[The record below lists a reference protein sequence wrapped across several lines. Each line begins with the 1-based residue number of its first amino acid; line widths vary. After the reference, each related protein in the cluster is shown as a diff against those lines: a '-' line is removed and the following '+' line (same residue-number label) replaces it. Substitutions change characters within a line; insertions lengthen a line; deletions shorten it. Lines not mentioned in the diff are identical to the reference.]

1 MAASTAERAGGG
13 RREQILAVAA
23 QLFAQRGFHGVSIAD
38 LGAAVGVSGPAL
50 YRHFPGKEALLAEL
64 LVGISEHLLAGG
76 REIAAEH
83 RRTRTQ
89 ALAALVDFQ
98 ADFAGREPEL
108 IVVQDRDLA
117 NLPEPARRRVRRLQ
131 RTYVEIWVDT
141 LRRVHPGLSAR
152 GGPGRGAR
160 GVRAAQLHPA
170 QRAQPGGRRAA
181 APAGAGRPA
190 RPHRTGSARRLG
202 HEDGP
207 AMVVRVSGLD
217 RAWRERRRAAPVR
230 SPMSCRGPA
239 VITVM
244 TA

>member
-1 MAASTAERAGGG
+1 MRLTDANPSGYSGRMTTAPTATRAGGG

-76 REIAAEH
+76 RQIAASTPDPA
-83 RRTRTQ
+83 R
-89 ALAALVDFQ
+89 ALAALVEFQ

-117 NLPEPARRRVRRLQ
+117 NLPEPAQRRVRRLQ

-141 LRRVHPGLSAR
+141 LQRVHPGLSDTTAR
-152 GGPGRGAR
+152 VAAHGAFGLLNSTPHSGRS
-160 GVRAAQLHPA
+160 PE
-170 QRAQPGGRRAA
+170 AA
-181 APAGAGRPA
+181 ALLCRLALAALHSITEP
-190 RPHRTGSARRLG
+190 GSTQPR
-202 HEDGP
+202 
-207 AMVVRVSGLD
+207 
-217 RAWRERRRAAPVR
+217 
-230 SPMSCRGPA
+230 
-239 VITVM
+239 
-244 TA
+244 